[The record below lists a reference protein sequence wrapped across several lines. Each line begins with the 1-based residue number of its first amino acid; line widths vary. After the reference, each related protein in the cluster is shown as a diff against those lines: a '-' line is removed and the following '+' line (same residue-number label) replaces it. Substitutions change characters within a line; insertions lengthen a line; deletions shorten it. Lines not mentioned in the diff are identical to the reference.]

1 MGLRSKQAAV
11 ANIIK
16 EELRESEEEQK
27 QRTAN
32 MCILIIRRLV
42 SNLVILSSL
51 GGSAYLVYFLVQ
63 RSEQRKE
70 YNSNDLIALFER
82 FELSIALAILRLVG
96 PLAFEKLVIMERWHP
111 RTALKWTLAR
121 TTVFYLGN
129 VAVLVISLLRE
140 ATNDTCKHQNSTTP
154 TTAVPT
160 AESRKYLCCWETYV
174 GVEISKVVFIDFLGE
189 IISVL
194 VADIA
199 RALLC
204 GKRLIGYHEFDV
216 ASNVLG
222 LIYGQSLIW
231 LGAFFCPLLP
241 ALQVFKLIV
250 VFYMRRIA
258 VIYTNVAPNKIFRAS
273 RSGNFFNL
281 LLLFMLFVCT
291 IPFGYTVAT
300 LQPSTECGPF
310 RYKCFITLTGIQIF
324 RLMIELRVG
333 YTKCSLMSCP
343 LGPAVY

>member
-121 TTVFYLGN
+121 TTTFYLGN
-129 VAVLVISLLRE
+129 VVVLVISLLRE
-140 ATNDTCKHQNSTTP
+140 ATNDTCVMK
-154 TTAVPT
+154 
-160 AESRKYLCCWETYV
+160 
-174 GVEISKVVFIDFLGE
+174 
-189 IISVL
+189 
-194 VADIA
+194 
-199 RALLC
+199 
-204 GKRLIGYHEFDV
+204 
-216 ASNVLG
+216 
-222 LIYGQSLIW
+222 
-231 LGAFFCPLLP
+231 
-241 ALQVFKLIV
+241 
-250 VFYMRRIA
+250 
-258 VIYTNVAPNKIFRAS
+258 FR
-273 RSGNFFNL
+273 
-281 LLLFMLFVCT
+281 
-291 IPFGYTVAT
+291 
-300 LQPSTECGPF
+300 
-310 RYKCFITLTGIQIF
+310 
-324 RLMIELRVG
+324 
-333 YTKCSLMSCP
+333 
-343 LGPAVY
+343 